1 MLFTF
6 GIPTVILLAYKGGE
20 NLTVEERAEYDK
32 ARRATVRQYVFRID
46 QQRGQELDAKL
57 AKERLG
63 KTEWFKR
70 CVDEYLSKK

>member
-1 MLFTF
+1 MTF
-6 GIPTVILLAYKGGE
+6 DKTTVILLMHKGGE

-32 ARRATVRQYVFRID
+32 ARRATLRQYVFRID
-46 QQRGQELDAKL
+46 QQRGKELDKKL
-57 AKERLG
+57 KEERLG